1 MPVKVEVDRTRKLVV
16 TFYSGEVTDAD
27 VRQQIADI
35 NRHSPYDPD
44 YRVITDFTQVTQFE
58 ISAEQIR
65 DVAAT
70 ASPLAKA
77 RRVMVAPS
85 DIAYGTSRMFQ
96 ALAWHTR
103 PNITV
108 VRTLAEAYDVLGV
121 QSS

>member
-1 MPVKVEVDRTRKLVV
+1 MPVTVEVDRTRKLVL
-16 TFYSGEVTDAD
+16 TFYSGEVTDTD
-27 VRQQIADI
+27 VKQQITDI
-35 NRHSPYDPD
+35 NRAAPYDPD

-58 ISAEQIR
+58 ISAEQIKE
-65 DVAAT
+65 VAST

-77 RRVMVAPS
+77 TRVMVAPS

-108 VRTLAEAYDVLGV
+108 VRTLVEAYEVLGV
-121 QSS
+121 EST

>member
-1 MPVKVEVDRTRKLVV
+1 MPVKVEVDRIRKLVL
-16 TFYSGEVTDAD
+16 TFYSGEVTDSD
-27 VRQQIADI
+27 VKQQIADI
-35 NRHSPYDPD
+35 NRHAPYDPD

-65 DVAAT
+65 DVAST
-70 ASPLAKA
+70 ASPLSKA
-77 RRVMVAPS
+77 SRVMVAPS

-96 ALAWHTR
+96 ALATHTR

-121 QSS
+121 ESL